1 MSTTT
6 RTDNGVISSHARARR
21 VLVAEAV
28 QTSRAN
34 IFASSTGTDRS
45 LPMPPRP
52 LPHIPINEEE
62 AHHVDVVHGEDSWE
76 AKVLHA
82 LHSKTVQYTLMGLL
96 LFDVV
101 ILFVELF
108 LAAQYPACI
117 FIVRDA
123 ISCCP
128 ITVADVTEEGHRRLG
143 ESSATCETGLE
154 AAGDLHMLRSLAE
167 TAAGEE
173 HHAICEAGVDTPQ
186 CQAGCDSH
194 KYDGVHVAHT
204 ALFFTTITI
213 LTIFM
218 VELILLIVCLK
229 PRVFFRKSFY
239 VLDLL
244 IVSVSLGLESFFYAA
259 DDEALQSLIGVIVL
273 ARCWR
278 FVRIGH
284 GLVEVTH
291 EYASRKHDK
300 LVAYCN
306 ECEALLRE
314 NNIDLP
320 LKKEKID
327 KLKRLDAPLD
337 SPSSSE
343 SLEG

>member
-1 MSTTT
+1 MNQEDEAHMSTT
-6 RTDNGVISSHARARR
+6 TDNGVISSHARARR

-76 AKVLHA
+76 AKVLHT

-96 LFDVV
+96 LLDVV

-128 ITVADVTEEGHRRLG
+128 ITVADVTEEGHRRLS

-173 HHAICEAGVDTPQ
+173 HHAICDAGVDTPQ

-213 LTIFM
+213 LTIFV
-218 VELILLIVCLK
+218 VELMLLIVCLK
-229 PRVFFRKSFY
+229 PRRS
-239 VLDLL
+239 
-244 IVSVSLGLESFFYAA
+244 
-259 DDEALQSLIGVIVL
+259 
-273 ARCWR
+273 
-278 FVRIGH
+278 
-284 GLVEVTH
+284 
-291 EYASRKHDK
+291 
-300 LVAYCN
+300 
-306 ECEALLRE
+306 E
-314 NNIDLP
+314 NM
-320 LKKEKID
+320 
-327 KLKRLDAPLD
+327 
-337 SPSSSE
+337 
-343 SLEG
+343 